1 MELKLQIQ
9 CLLVASV
16 LVALVL
22 PVTAARA
29 QNGPFVNYI
38 GVLNAN
44 GIPLVPS
51 GTNGGGVAVY
61 QLPGGSGFTL
71 VIEGRPGSSHPV
83 GTSTLAADPSLFP
96 DLQVQVD
103 HPLGDGSPAVCDDLV
118 GGVAAIP
125 TPSFADTQQ
134 NAAAINDF
142 SCRFVDGLHQKM
154 GRTVDDACTFSPV
167 TGDPQFML
175 ASSTVQFCA
184 SIVPLIEFHAGD
196 TLVSVRLRDTSGGV
210 SAVSRF
216 IVEAGSPPPSPT
228 PTATPPP
235 GGASS
240 PTRTATASATV
251 PATAFATV
259 TTTRPATSTATLTLA
274 PTSTPTRTPTSTIDA
289 TPTLTQSSTAT
300 PTTSST
306 PTPKPCVGDCNDDD
320 EVTVNELIQMVNI
333 ALGNATVA
341 TCRVGDANGDGE
353 ITVNEIVAGV
363 NNALNGCASVP
374 TPTPTLPCLRTGGSA
389 CGVTPTP

>member
-1 MELKLQIQ
+1 MEFKFQIQ

-38 GVLNAN
+38 GVLNKN
-44 GIPLVPS
+44 GAPLVPS

-83 GTSTLAADPSLFP
+83 GTSTLAAGPSLFP

-118 GGVAAIP
+118 GGVAAIS

-142 SCRFVDGLHQKM
+142 ACRFVDGMQRKM

-167 TGDPQFML
+167 TGDFQFKFL
-175 ASSTVQFCA
+175 SSTVQFCA
-184 SIVPLIEFHAGD
+184 PIVPVIAFHAGD

-210 SAVSRF
+210 SAVSLF
-216 IVEAGSPPPSPT
+216 IIEVGPTPSPT

-235 GGASS
+235 GGTSS
-240 PTRTATASATV
+240 PTRTATATAPIPPTASATG
-251 PATAFATV
+251 
-259 TTTRPATSTATLTLA
+259 TTTRTPTSTATLT
-274 PTSTPTRTPTSTIDA
+274 PTPTPPPTK
-289 TPTLTQSSTAT
+289 TASLT
-300 PTTSST
+300 PTTTT
-306 PTPKPCVGDCNDDD
+306 PTPTNTPKPCLGDCNGDG
-320 EVTVNELIQMVNI
+320 EVLVNELITMVNI
-333 ALGNATVA
+333 ALDTANVSSCTA
-341 TCRVGDANGDGE
+341 GDADGGGD
-353 ITVNEIVAGV
+353 ITINEIIAAV
-363 NNALNGCASVP
+363 NNALTACPAS
-374 TPTPTLPCLRTGGSA
+374 
-389 CGVTPTP
+389 